1 MPIIYTCKELQ
12 FQIDEIDRE
21 LANLRIYRKQLMYQK
36 RGFKIEL
43 ERILRSHKD

>member
-1 MPIIYTCKELQ
+1 MHTIYTCKELQ

-21 LANLRIYRKQLMYQK
+21 IAKIRIHRKQLMYQK
-36 RGFKIEL
+36 RCFKYEL